1 MLRFSHFSLNIRSQ
15 TTYLLLL
22 LLLLLLIIPVIF
34 VKADTPTPTTTISVN
49 GTSTTGIL
57 NTRLST
63 NNVWSG
69 EINQTSGA
77 QARLNA
83 LHAPLVRIHVGDDG
97 WPVAMPE
104 VKYNNWDFS
113 ALNTLVN
120 DVRANGG
127 YPLMNIKFA
136 PDWMWTC
143 KSFGGVGTLKD
154 LTFNTFAKYMA
165 SVVSYYNKGS
175 MTTETGQVLNNPAG
189 TNNHITYWEIWNEPD
204 FSNETPCHPAD
215 WSAALTPK
223 AYVTMWNAVVPQMRA
238 VDPTIKVVGP
248 ATANV
253 DTGYTPEYIPTLMAS
268 ATYKPDA
275 VSYHGYGGWQNSQT
289 DLEIFDGGPDTDGL
303 AYIVNG
309 VDKVRA
315 WAPGKP
321 IWITEMNVNADWGND
336 PAKRPWTAYGV
347 AWGATAFRNL
357 ALKGVG
363 IISQYDFI
371 DSAQFGLINDTTGTP
386 YLPYWRNKLLSQAFP
401 PGSTILSSSTSK
413 SDILPLAVQKPNGT
427 ISILVVNRQ
436 VNSNTSVGGPGLP
449 AVVAVRLQGITPT
462 AISLQQ
468 IDRATNPA
476 TGPITVSL
484 PVSTAPQVSFAGYGM
499 AILTIHTN
507 GTSGTVTPTPTITPP
522 STPTPT
528 PTITPPPTPTPTAT
542 ATGGSSLTLYDNAVS
557 SAFTDNSFSYS
568 SRTPCDTTAYVSAPC
583 SYAITYQAYGAI
595 EFIYKNGSINPS
607 SYKSLEYNVNTAGQP
622 INDLGVIISDNKGQW
637 INEVVLSSTNITQSL
652 SGGWVHISIPLS
664 QLDAT
669 STPIGTIDLE
679 NALNKSINLIRV
691 DDVQFVGS

>member
-1 MLRFSHFSLNIRSQ
+1 M
-15 TTYLLLL
+15 LLLL
-22 LLLLLLIIPVIF
+22 TIPIIF
-34 VKADTPTPTTTISVN
+34 VKANASTPTATISVK
-49 GTSTTGIL
+49 GTSATGIL
-57 NTRLST
+57 HTQLST

-69 EINQTSGA
+69 EINQAPGA

-97 WPVAMPE
+97 WPEAMPE
-104 VKYNNWDFS
+104 VIYNNWDFS

-120 DVRANGG
+120 NVRATGG

-143 KSFGGVGTLKD
+143 KSFGGVGTIKD
-154 LTFNTFAKYMA
+154 LTFNTFAKYM
-165 SVVSYYNKGS
+165 VRLVSYYNKGS
-175 MTTETGQVLNNPAG
+175 MTTETGQVITNPAG
-189 TNNHITYWEIWNEPD
+189 TNNRIAYWEIWNEPD

-238 VDPTIKVVGP
+238 IDPTLKLVGP

-268 ATYKPDA
+268 ATYKPDV
-275 VSYHGYGGWQNSQT
+275 VSFHGYGGWDNSQG
-289 DLEIFDGGPDTDGL
+289 DLEIFDGGSDTDGL

-309 VDKVRA
+309 VDQVRA

-321 IWITEMNVNADWGND
+321 IWMTEMNVNSDWGND

-357 ALKGVG
+357 ALKGVEL
-363 IISQYDFI
+363 INQFDII
-371 DSAQFGLINDTTGTP
+371 DSPQFGLVSDTTGAP
-386 YLPYWRNKLLSQAFP
+386 YLPYWNNKLLSQAFP

-413 SDILPLAVQKPNGT
+413 SDILPLAVQKPDGT

-436 VNSNTSVGGPGLP
+436 VNSSTSVGGPGLP
-449 AVVAVRLQGITPT
+449 ATVAVSLQGIAPT

-468 IDRATNPA
+468 IDGATNPA
-476 TGPITVSL
+476 TGPATVSL

-499 AILTIHTN
+499 AVLTIR
-507 GTSGTVTPTPTITPP
+507 TSGTPVTATPTPTNIPPSTPTPTPTNTPP

-528 PTITPPPTPTPTAT
+528 PTAI
-542 ATGGSSLTLYDNAVS
+542 GGSSLTLYDNAVS

-568 SRTPCDTTAYVSAPC
+568 SHTPCDTTAYVSAPC
-583 SYAITYQAYGAI
+583 SYAITFQAYGAI
-595 EFIYKNGSINPS
+595 EFIYKNGSINPG
-607 SYKSLEYNVNTAGQP
+607 SYKSLDYNINTGGQP
-622 INDLGVIISDNKGQW
+622 IDDLGVVISDNKDNW
-637 INEVVLSSTNITQSL
+637 INEVVLSSSNITQSL
-652 SGGWVHISIPLS
+652 PGGWVHISLPLS
-664 QLDAT
+664 QLDPT
-669 STPIGTIDLE
+669 NTPISTIDLE
-679 NALNKSINLIRV
+679 NALNRSINLIRV
-691 DDVQFVGS
+691 DDVHFTGS